1 MECNRT
7 KYTAPSSP
15 PRLVKGNPDTMQN
28 RVGKGRWTTLKA
40 MRRVTSVLKLKT
52 MRSISFC
59 GSTVLL
65 ILFTSVSFSYGQE
78 SLFPQIPGWKITQD
92 DPVYNVNNLWDII
105 DGAADLYL
113 EYNFIDLH
121 IARYIST
128 DSIEVKVELYRH
140 GSDVDAFG
148 MYSQERDT
156 AYNFIQLGVQGY
168 LQQGV
173 LNFLTGSYYVKMSTY
188 QTGSKA
194 QEAMLTIG
202 KMLVAQLKQNNL
214 MPTLFK
220 VFPVMGKKPN
230 TEQYIARNF
239 LGYSFMNSAYVTM
252 YKDSSTFKIFVIESA
267 VQEKAN
273 TMLIEYLN
281 AVPKETATK
290 IAPDKYQIHDPH
302 NGIIEL
308 LIFNR
313 YVCGIINCS
322 NDKIRDWYLQV
333 VAANFLK

>member
-1 MECNRT
+1 
-7 KYTAPSSP
+7 
-15 PRLVKGNPDTMQN
+15 
-28 RVGKGRWTTLKA
+28 
-40 MRRVTSVLKLKT
+40 
-52 MRSISFC
+52 
-59 GSTVLL
+59 
-65 ILFTSVSFSYGQE
+65 VSLSYGQE

-105 DGAADLYL
+105 DGAADLYI

-140 GSDVDAFG
+140 DSDVDAFG

-156 AYNFIQLGVQGY
+156 GYNFIQLGVQGY

-173 LNFLTGSYYVKMSTY
+173 LNFLTGSYYVKLSTY

-220 VFPVMGKKPN
+220 VFPVIGKQHN
-230 TEQYIARNF
+230 TEQYVARNF
-239 LGYSFMNSAYVTM
+239 LGYSFLNSAYIAM
-252 YKDSSTFKIFVIESA
+252 YKDSSAFKIFVIELA
-267 VQEKAN
+267 APDN
-273 TMLIEYLN
+273 ADTMLAEYFN
-281 AVPKETATK
+281 AVPRETVTK
-290 IAPDKYQIHDPH
+290 LAPDKYQIRDPH
-302 NGIIEL
+302 NGVIEL
-308 LIFNR
+308 QVFNR
-313 YVCGIINCS
+313 YLYGILNCT
-322 NDKIRDWYLQV
+322 DPDTRDQYLKEV
-333 VAANFLK
+333 TANLLK

>member
-1 MECNRT
+1 
-7 KYTAPSSP
+7 
-15 PRLVKGNPDTMQN
+15 MQN
-28 RVGKGRWTTLKA
+28 RVGKGWWTTLKN
-40 MRRVTSVLKLKT
+40 MRRATSVLKLKT
-52 MRSISFC
+52 IRSISFC
-59 GSTVLL
+59 GSTVIL
-65 ILFTSVSFSYGQE
+65 ILFTSVSLSYCQE

-128 DSIEVKVELYRH
+128 DSIEVKVELYKH
-140 GSDVDAFG
+140 DSDVDAFG

-156 AYNFIQLGVQGY
+156 GYNFIQLGVQGY

-173 LNFLTGSYYVKMSTY
+173 LNFLTGSYYVKLSTY

-202 KMLVAQLKQNNL
+202 KTLVEQLKQNNL

-220 VFPVMGKKPN
+220 VFPVIGKKPN
-230 TEQYIARNF
+230 TEQYVARNF
-239 LGYSFMNSAYVTM
+239 LGYSFMNSAYVAV
-252 YKDSSTFKIFVIESA
+252 YKDSSAFRIFVIESA

-273 TMLIEYLN
+273 AMLIEYLN
-281 AVPKETATK
+281 AVPKETVTK
-290 IAPDKYQIHDPH
+290 IAPDKYQIRDPH
-302 NGIIEL
+302 NGVIEL
-308 LIFNR
+308 QVFNR
-313 YVCGIINCS
+313 YLYGTLNCTDP
-322 NDKIRDWYLQV
+322 NTRDQYLKEV
-333 VAANFLK
+333 SANLLK